1 MAEMSEAQLG
11 AYHAAMDLEHIAKSK
26 AVAARNAIRRADSQ
40 EGREYLAATAEWWEQ
55 RAKVAEEIVQK
66 QERKA

>member
-11 AYHAAMDLEHIAKSK
+11 AYHAAMDLHHIAKSK
-26 AVAARNAIRRADSQ
+26 AFAARNAAPNSP
-40 EGREYLAATAEWWEQ
+40 EGREYLTAMAEWWEQ